1 MRRGVCR
8 GRNEGDFE
16 IIRALFWGMVSNKVL
31 IMYCLDFMIK
41 VKTIEVI
48 EKIGIVGYNNVYERC

>member
-1 MRRGVCR
+1 
-8 GRNEGDFE
+8 
-16 IIRALFWGMVSNKVL
+16 MVSNKVL

-48 EKIGIVGYNNVYERC
+48 EKIGIVGYNNVYERCWKFARLLMKR